1 MHGNN
6 EIEVSQFI
14 IERNEKI
21 AKIEKQRELEKKEP
35 DFHDL
40 ELTTLIYPGGYFK
53 KAW

>member
-6 EIEVSQFI
+6 EIEVSQFL

-21 AKIEKQRELEKKEP
+21 AKVEKQRELKKKP

-53 KAW
+53 KA